1 MAGVTRF
8 APNSIARA
16 AIAALA
22 LLALP
27 SAVFAQA
34 QGGGDDPAFIAEIA
48 EAVAVLDATTPM
60 TVDPITTLTNV
71 SSRGTE
77 VIYDMAIGPP
87 IPRDQ
92 LEALH
97 FAAQA
102 HNQRGLCAD
111 PHAGNLIR
119 MGASMRHRYS
129 DDRGLLFETLVTT
142 CPPVPLPIT

>member
-1 MAGVTRF
+1 VAGVTRF
-8 APNSIARA
+8 VRNSVAGA
-16 AIAALA
+16 ASAAFA
-22 LLALP
+22 LLALT
-27 SAVFAQA
+27 SAVSAQVPGR
-34 QGGGDDPAFIAEIA
+34 GGDPAFVVEIA
-48 EAVAVLDATTPM
+48 EAAALLDATTPM

-77 VIYDMAIGPP
+77 VIYDMAIDPV

-102 HNQRGLCAD
+102 HNQRNLCAD
-111 PHAGNLIR
+111 ADAGNLIR

-129 DDRGLLFETLVTT
+129 DDQGPLFETLITT
-142 CPPVPLPIT
+142 CPPAPLPIT